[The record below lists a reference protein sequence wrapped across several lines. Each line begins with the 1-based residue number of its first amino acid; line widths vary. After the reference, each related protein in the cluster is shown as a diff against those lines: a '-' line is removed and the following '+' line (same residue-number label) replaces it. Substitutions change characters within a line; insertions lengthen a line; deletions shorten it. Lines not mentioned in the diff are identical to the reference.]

1 MGLTLPV
8 PMHKVSLMA
17 ASFIVELK
25 PTKNAAV
32 SSGRGKLSLF
42 RLLGYW
48 LAQLFGALLGVLV
61 RFWLPLPP
69 LTISLLLKRF
79 CLYKTKAYWVISYE
93 TFEVHPADWFNS
105 GQALAAE
112 LFFSFLLINGVV
124 QTVVTDTL
132 ACNPFFGLAIGFCI
146 TAGAIAV
153 GQHRGMLS

>member
-32 SSGRGKLSLF
+32 SSGRGKLTLF

-48 LAQLFGALLGVLV
+48 LAQLFGAFLGVL
-61 RFWLPLPP
+61 
-69 LTISLLLKRF
+69 
-79 CLYKTKAYWVISYE
+79 AYWMISYE

-124 QTVVTDTL
+124 QTAVTDTL
-132 ACNPFFGLAIGFCI
+132 ACNPFFGLATGFCI

-153 GQHRGMLS
+153 GRMF